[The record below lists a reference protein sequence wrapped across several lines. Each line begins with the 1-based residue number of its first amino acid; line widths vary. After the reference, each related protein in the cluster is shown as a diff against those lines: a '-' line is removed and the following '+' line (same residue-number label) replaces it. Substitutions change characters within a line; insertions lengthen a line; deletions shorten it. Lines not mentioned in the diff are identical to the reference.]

1 MKSMQLLPRFAA
13 ERAFYALAGGQ
24 FASTVGPGMTRFG
37 LGLCALDQAED
48 IAAQTIVLFAAVLR
62 LEVASLLA
70 GPLVGHWNNWW
81 TMIITNAGASG
92 TTRVA
97 APLYFPDALAVGTC
111 TSLRRE
117 RHYLPVHSAGTGRAI
132 RRLRSARLGIFAI
145 SHT

>member
-70 GPLVGHWNNWW
+70 DPLVGRWDHWR
-81 TMIITNAGASG
+81 TMIIANVGASG

-97 APLYFPDALAVGTC
+97 ALLYFTDVLTAGTC
-111 TSLRRE
+111 TSLRRA
-117 RHYLPVHSAGTGRAI
+117 RHYLPVHSAGTGRERTDAGE
-132 RRLRSARLGIFAI
+132 A
-145 SHT
+145 